1 MYSASLRLFR
11 KASDTGDF
19 PSGKTLTWSVGIVV
33 LAHEVEDD
41 IAHVVVARF
50 TDKADG
56 NADTSQ

>member
-1 MYSASLRLFR
+1 MVC
-11 KASDTGDF
+11 GN
-19 PSGKTLTWSVGIVV
+19 IV

-56 NADTSQ
+56 NTDTSQ